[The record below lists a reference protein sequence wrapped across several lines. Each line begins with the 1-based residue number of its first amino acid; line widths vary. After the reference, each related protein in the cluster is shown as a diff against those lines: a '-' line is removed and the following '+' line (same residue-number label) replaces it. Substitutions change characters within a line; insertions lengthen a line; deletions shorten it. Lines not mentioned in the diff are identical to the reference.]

1 MNILFFAGIKDQLG
15 IDQLDWPIDGETT
28 VGILLESLQQQ
39 DVQWQQVL
47 GDKKVLVAVN
57 QTMARL
63 NTKISNDDEVA
74 FFPPVTGG

>member
-15 IDQLDWPIDGETT
+15 IDQLDWPISGETT
-28 VGILLESLQQQ
+28 VGTLLESLQQQ
-39 DVQWQQVL
+39 DAQWQQVL

-63 NTKISNDDEVA
+63 NTKISDADEVA